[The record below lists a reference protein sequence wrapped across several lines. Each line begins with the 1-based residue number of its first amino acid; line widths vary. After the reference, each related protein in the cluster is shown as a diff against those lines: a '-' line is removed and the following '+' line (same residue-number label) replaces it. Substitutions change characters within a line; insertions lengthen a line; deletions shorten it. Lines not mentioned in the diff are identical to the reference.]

1 EVDGCFMDAQKIAID
16 KLFSMLKDG
25 VVLKGNKINDTI
37 LIEKDGEVKLKLI
50 RGI

>member
-1 EVDGCFMDAQKIAID
+1 
-16 KLFSMLKDG
+16 
-25 VVLKGNKINDTI
+25 INDTI

>member
-1 EVDGCFMDAQKIAID
+1 
-16 KLFSMLKDG
+16 
-25 VVLKGNKINDTI
+25 KGNKINDTI

>member
-1 EVDGCFMDAQKIAID
+1 
-16 KLFSMLKDG
+16 
-25 VVLKGNKINDTI
+25 NDTI

>member
-1 EVDGCFMDAQKIAID
+1 
-16 KLFSMLKDG
+16 
-25 VVLKGNKINDTI
+25 DTI

>member
-1 EVDGCFMDAQKIAID
+1 
-16 KLFSMLKDG
+16 
-25 VVLKGNKINDTI
+25 NKINDTI